1 MFTFRADALT
11 VWQQP
16 IAFVFKLF
24 TDVSQPSLG
33 TDNDQMDRIN
43 TPPLSPMYTGGE
55 SGQISVNSK
64 GGKVQVVYHQK
75 QYPAME
81 THWEE
86 SISMNVKSNKDP
98 IDFR

>member
-1 MFTFRADALT
+1 MLHIFL
-11 VWQQP
+11 
-16 IAFVFKLF
+16 IFV
-24 TDVSQPSLG
+24 DVSQPSLG

-43 TPPLSPMYTGGE
+43 TPPLSPIYTGGE
-55 SGQISVNSK
+55 TAQISVNSK

-86 SISMNVKSNKDP
+86 TVSMNVKSNNVP
-98 IDFR
+98 LDFR